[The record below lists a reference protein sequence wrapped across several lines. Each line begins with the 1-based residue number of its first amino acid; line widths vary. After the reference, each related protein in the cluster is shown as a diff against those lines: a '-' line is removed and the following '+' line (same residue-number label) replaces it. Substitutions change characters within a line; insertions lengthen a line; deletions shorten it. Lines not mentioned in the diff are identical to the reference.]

1 MILISNQ
8 IIKVLFIYSAIHLTF
23 VAGVPPRK
31 AINLDEFCGNE
42 NMVYKTLLRSVDE
55 ELKGTKKFPCDTL
68 QYLER
73 YGLMDSQKQ
82 NWNAS
87 VNKIGDGAVFV
98 VAANGP
104 YFPYLRRILHSIKKA
119 FGKEQKVIGYDL
131 GGISE
136 NPTMMD
142 ELHQVC
148 NLEWR
153 LFDYSLLPSELHDV
167 EIFSWKII
175 ILAEVLSEF
184 NTVFYGDTS
193 LNFIQKEPLNKFLEY
208 MEQGVISSFQMPSET
223 SYSSK
228 FATLKG
234 FYRYI
239 PDYTFSMFPSSS
251 HTEEEASFIIAQ
263 RSEYTR
269 RLLKWAVSCAV
280 TKDCIN
286 IIPPSTIN
294 CAQWTYNP
302 VILKTPVGY
311 HKCHLYDQTTLNLLN
326 GNLEHEILVK
336 GWKTSQNSKFVS
348 RYDKRHPRYGLQRYF
363 YVDKCK
369 TLERNADF
377 IGTVKC

>member
-1 MILISNQ
+1 MAILIFNQ
-8 IIKVLFIYSAIHLTF
+8 KIKVVLKLFIYSVIHLTL
-23 VAGVPPRK
+23 VAGIPPRK
-31 AINLDEFCGNE
+31 AINLEEFCGNE
-42 NMVYKTLLRSVDE
+42 NMVYNTVLRSADE
-55 ELKGTKKFPCDTL
+55 QLKGTKRFPCETL
-68 QYLER
+68 PYLER

-82 NWNAS
+82 NWNAP
-87 VNKIGDGAVFV
+87 VKKIGEGAVFV

-104 YFPYLRRILHSIKKA
+104 YFPYLRRILHSIKQV
-119 FGKEQKVIGYDL
+119 FGKDQKVIGYDL

-136 NPTMMD
+136 NSAM
-142 ELHQVC
+142 
-148 NLEWR
+148 
-153 LFDYSLLPSELHDV
+153 
-167 EIFSWKII
+167 
-175 ILAEVLSEF
+175 EVLSEF

-193 LNFIQKEPLNKFLEY
+193 LNFVQKEPLNKFLQY
-208 MEQGVISSFQMPSET
+208 IEQGVISPFQMPSET

-239 PDYTFSMFPSSS
+239 PDYTYSLFPTTS

-302 VILKTPVGY
+302 VILKTPLGY

-336 GWKTSQNSKFVS
+336 ASPNSKLIS
-348 RYDKRHPRYGLQRYF
+348 RYDKRHPRYWLQSYF

-369 TLERNADF
+369 TLARSTDF